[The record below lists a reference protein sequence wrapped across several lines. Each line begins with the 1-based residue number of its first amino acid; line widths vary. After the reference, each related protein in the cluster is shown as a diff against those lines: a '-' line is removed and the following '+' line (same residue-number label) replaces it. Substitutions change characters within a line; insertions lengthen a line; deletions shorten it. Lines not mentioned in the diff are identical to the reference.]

1 MATVSIEGNRRARS
15 PELSVAATD
24 LEGRWERPGHL
35 ARVRSVATGL
45 HFAATLVQSEI

>member
-1 MATVSIEGNRRARS
+1 MS

-35 ARVRSVATGL
+35 AGVRSVAKVFISPPL
-45 HFAATLVQSEI
+45 WFNLKYSLSDL